1 MCAVRRKDRKMIGDS
16 RKEEKQA
23 EHAGPERRSGSLR
36 FLSLACM
43 VLLAALLMG
52 AEGTGCQF
60 LDDPEGFLDGESG
73 VQTKFVLSVH
83 EIIKYPRGGE
93 LEQEVDSYFGKN
105 VVVNR
110 SYYLHSKDIA
120 DIEVVKR
127 LDNGDFYDLKL
138 TLSPRGVK
146 MWSAFAV
153 LTRVDGKELALL
165 IDGIYY
171 RPFKPSILLDPESNV
186 VTVEGPFDPA
196 TASGLMK
203 NAKKNFRKWN
213 DK

>member
-1 MCAVRRKDRKMIGDS
+1 MGRVSVEEGRRKDPGCGRIG
-16 RKEEKQA
+16 K
-23 EHAGPERRSGSLR
+23 SLR
-36 FLSLACM
+36 FLRLVFM
-43 VLLAALLMG
+43 VFGAALLMG

-60 LDDPEGFLDGESG
+60 LDNPEEFLDGEASAG
-73 VQTKFVLSVH
+73 AKFVLSVH
-83 EIIKYPRGGE
+83 EIVKYPRGGE
-93 LEQEVDSYFGKN
+93 LEQEVDSYFGKS

-153 LTRVDGKELALL
+153 LTRVDGKDLALL

-171 RPFKPSILLDPESNV
+171 RPFKPSILLDAESNV

-203 NAKKNFRKWN
+203 NAKRNFRKWN